1 MDNQNH
7 GLLAQYLTISSIQRQ
22 GNVISQEVKEIKEKI
37 CFGRNPDPLIMT
49 KKYCEPYVL
58 GIIFCFNNCNSQIKK
73 KKWYASVNHS
83 DAYAAGNKYNIR
95 PNVK

>member
-1 MDNQNH
+1 
-7 GLLAQYLTISSIQRQ
+7 
-22 GNVISQEVKEIKEKI
+22 
-37 CFGRNPDPLIMT
+37 MT

>member
-1 MDNQNH
+1 
-7 GLLAQYLTISSIQRQ
+7 
-22 GNVISQEVKEIKEKI
+22 
-37 CFGRNPDPLIMT
+37 MT

-58 GIIFCFNNCNSQIKK
+58 GIIFRFNNCNSQIKK